1 VRSRYLVCFA
11 AAVFAAGLATS
22 VGLGAQG
29 GGQGQPPPAP
39 PKPGQL
45 APDYYKN
52 IKVLKNVPADQLR
65 TQMEYFTAALGVQ
78 CNFCHVQGQ
87 FDSDD
92 NPRKDRA
99 RKMMA
104 MVDRFNDSPA
114 NDITVTC
121 ATCHHGH
128 VPPERT
134 PTLAV
139 NMTQAEADAA
149 AAARA
154 ARQGGPGGGGGQG
167 GGQGRGPGGQGAP
180 GGAPGGPGGGQ
191 RGGAPAPAP
200 KPTETADQVIS
211 KYVQAL
217 GGQAALAAAKTRVL
231 EGTQQTRDLQTT
243 PIKVQEKVTGEYR
256 LDVASQPNPSVRVST
271 ASGAWMTGFGPNPR
285 DLEGVQA
292 AQVARPTEFG
302 LGLNAKSIYSSFDV
316 RRYENVDGKRAIVI
330 DGKRSPIVTESLY
343 FDMESGL
350 LVRRLVQTKT
360 AYGNLA
366 EQIDYSDYKD
376 AGGIKVPFTIR
387 YATFNQV
394 TTEKFADAKVN
405 APIDDAVFSKK

>member
-1 VRSRYLVCFA
+1 MCA
-11 AAVFAAGLATS
+11 AAGVRAQPFDGLRAALSEVEG
-22 VGLGAQG
+22 QG
-29 GGQGQPPPAP
+29 GPPQGPPPAP

-45 APDYYKN
+45 APEYFKN
-52 IKVLKNVPADQLR
+52 IKVLKSVPADQLR
-65 TQMEYFTAALGVQ
+65 TQMEYFTASLGVQ

-104 MVDRFNDSPA
+104 MVDRFNGNPA
-114 NDITVTC
+114 NDVTLTC
-121 ATCHHGH
+121 ATCHHNR

-139 NMTQAEADAA
+139 NMSQAEADAA

-154 ARQGGPGGGGGQG
+154 ARAGGPGGAGGGGGQGRGQG
-167 GGQGRGPGGQGAP
+167 GGQGRGGG
-180 GGAPGGPGGGQ
+180 
-191 RGGAPAPAP
+191 RGPAPEP
-200 KPTETADQVIS
+200 KPTETADAVIA

-231 EGTQQTRDLQTT
+231 EGAQTTRDLQTQ

-256 LDVASQPNPSVRVST
+256 IDVATTPNPTTR
-271 ASGAWMTGFGPNPR
+271 ASSPAGAWATGFGPNAR

-292 AQVARPTEFG
+292 AQVSRATDFG
-302 LGLNAKSIYSSFDV
+302 LGLNAKTVYSSFDV
-316 RRYENVDGKRAIVI
+316 RRYETI
-330 DGKRSPIVTESLY
+330 DGKRSIVIDATRGPVVTESLY
-343 FDMESGL
+343 FDLESGL
-350 LVRRLVQTKT
+350 LLRRLVQTKT

-366 EQIDYSDYKD
+366 EQVDYGDYKE
-376 AGGIKVPFTIR
+376 AGGIKIPFTIR
-387 YATFNQV
+387 YATWNQV
-394 TTEKFADAKVN
+394 TTAKFVDAKVN
-405 APIDDAVFSKK
+405 AQIDDAVFAKK

>member
-1 VRSRYLVCFA
+1 MKSRYAVQLTAVTFAAVLA
-11 AAVFAAGLATS
+11 AAVGLR
-22 VGLGAQG
+22 AQG
-29 GGQGQPPPAP
+29 QGGPPPAP

-45 APDYYKN
+45 APDYFKN
-52 IKVLKNVPADQLR
+52 IKVLKKVPADQLR
-65 TQMEYFTAALGVQ
+65 TQMEYFTASLGVQ

-104 MVDRFNDSPA
+104 MVDCFNDNTS

-128 VPPERT
+128 APPERT

-154 ARQGGPGGGGGQG
+154 ARAGGPGGGGGGQG
-167 GGQGRGPGGQGAP
+167 GGQGRGPGGAGP
-180 GGAPGGPGGGQ
+180 GGPGGPGGGQ
-191 RGGAPAPAP
+191 RGGAPAAPP
-200 KPTETADQVIS
+200 KPTETAEQILA

-217 GGQAALAAAKTRVL
+217 GGQAAIALAKTRVL
-231 EGTQQTRDLQTT
+231 EGTQTTRDLQAA

-256 LDVASQPNPSVRVST
+256 IDVASTPNPSYRVST
-271 ASGAWMTGFGPNPR
+271 PAGAWATGFGPNPR

-292 AQVARPTEFG
+292 AQVARPSDFG
-302 LGLNAKSIYSSFDV
+302 IAQNATTLYSSFDV
-316 RRYENVDGKRAIVI
+316 RRYDTI
-330 DGKRSPIVTESLY
+330 DGKKVVVVNAARGPIVTESLS
-343 FDMESGL
+343 FDTDSGL
-350 LVRRLVQTKT
+350 LLRRLVQTKT

-366 EQIDYSDYKD
+366 EQVDYSDYKEV
-376 AGGIKVPFTIR
+376 GGLKIPFTVKH
-387 YATFNQV
+387 TTWNQV
-394 TTEKFADAKVN
+394 TTEKFVDAKLN
-405 APIDDAVFSKK
+405 PQLDEALFAKK

>member
-1 VRSRYLVCFA
+1 MA
-11 AAVFAAGLATS
+11 

-29 GGQGQPPPAP
+29 GGQAPPPP

-45 APDYYKN
+45 APDYFKN
-52 IKVLKNVPADQLR
+52 IKVLKTMPADQLR
-65 TQMEYFTAALGVQ
+65 TQMEYFTASLGVQ

-92 NPRKDRA
+92 NPHKDRA

-104 MVDRFNDSPA
+104 MVDRFNESTA

-128 VPPERT
+128 APPERT

-139 NMTQAEADAA
+139 VMTQAEADAA

-154 ARQGGPGGGGGQG
+154 ARGGGPGGGPGG
-167 GGQGRGPGGQGAP
+167 GGQGRGPAG
-180 GGAPGGPGGGQ
+180 PGGPGGPGGQ
-191 RGGAPAPAP
+191 RGGAPAAPP
-200 KPTETADQVIS
+200 KPTETADQVIA

-231 EGTQQTRDLQTT
+231 EGSQTTRDLQTA

-256 LDVASQPNPSVRVST
+256 IDVASTPNPSYRVST
-271 ASGAWMTGFGPNPR
+271 PQGAWATGFGPNPR

-292 AQVARPTEFG
+292 AQVARPTDFG
-302 LGLNAKSIYSSFDV
+302 LALNAKTVYSSFDV
-316 RRYENVDGKRAIVI
+316 RRYETI
-330 DGKRSPIVTESLY
+330 DGKKAVVVTAQRGPIVTEALS
-343 FDMESGL
+343 FDTESGL
-350 LVRRLVQTKT
+350 LLRRVVQTKT
-360 AYGNLA
+360 AYGNFA

-376 AGGIKVPFTIR
+376 AGGIKIPFTVKH
-387 YATFNQV
+387 TTWNQA
-394 TTEKFADAKVN
+394 TTEKFVDAKVN
-405 APIDDAVFSKK
+405 AQIDDALFAKK